1 MTHSVADTAGARWL
15 RRLAAGGR
23 RRLAIA
29 LPLAGVALAAVW
41 LLGQRAHGVAAPP
54 AGGAPAAA
62 DTLHL
67 SDAQRRSLGVERISS
82 ALFHSQVKTDGRIV
96 FNGDQLTPVYPQY
109 SGRVTRVIAPLG
121 ALLRAGQP
129 LFVLE
134 AAEYSQGQS
143 DLLAAQAQL
152 KLALAN
158 EQRRHA
164 SYDVHGASLQD
175 WQQAQSDLAGAQAAA
190 AAAHNRLRILGQS
203 EAQIDVLLESGA
215 RPQARVTAA
224 APLAGVVVDR
234 QLGPGQYLQAGT
246 SSAVY
251 TIADLSSVWLL
262 ASVREADAAAV
273 HVGQPVTVHV
283 TAIPEREFRT
293 RVSYVAPTVDPAT
306 RRVAVH
312 AVIGNAD
319 GALKPEMLANAEI
332 QTSADVPAPAVPR
345 QAVIYEGDR
354 SRVWV
359 IRTDHDVALRQIRL
373 GREQDERLEVLQGL
387 GVGERVVT
395 RGALFIDRA
404 AGGE

>member
-1 MTHSVADTAGARWL
+1 MAGAMSLQRFAAGARRWL
-15 RRLAAGGR
+15 VV
-23 RRLAIA
+23 A
-29 LPLAGVALAAVW
+29 LPLVALGVAALW
-41 LLGQRAHGVAAPP
+41 LLGQRAQGVAA
-54 AGGAPAAA
+54 AGAATAAA
-62 DTLHL
+62 GSLHL
-67 SDAQRRSLGVERISS
+67 SEAQRRSIGVEGIGS

-96 FNGDQLTPVYPQY
+96 FNGDRLTPVYSPY

-121 ALLRAGQP
+121 ALVRQGQA
-129 LFVLE
+129 LFELD
-134 AAEYSQGQS
+134 ASEYAQGQS
-143 DLLAAQAQL
+143 DLLAAHAQL

-175 WQQAQSDLAGAQAAA
+175 WQQAQSDLAAAQAAA
-190 AAAHNRLRILGQS
+190 AAARNRLRILGQS
-203 EAQIDVLLESGA
+203 EAQIDALLASGM
-215 RPQARVTAA
+215 RPQARVIAA

-234 QLGPGQYLQAGT
+234 QLGPGQYLQAGA

-251 TIADLSSVWLL
+251 TIADLSSLWLL

-273 HVGQPVTVHV
+273 HVGQPVTVYV
-283 TAIPEREFRT
+283 TAMPEREFRT

-306 RRVAVH
+306 RRVVVH
-312 AVIGNAD
+312 AMVDNAQ

-332 QTSADVPAPAVPR
+332 QTSEDVPAPAVPR

-354 SRVWV
+354 ARVWV
-359 IRTDHDVALRQIRL
+359 MSSDHDVALRQIRL
-373 GREQDERLEVLQGL
+373 GRERDDRLEVLQGL

-404 AGGE
+404 ASGE

>member
-1 MTHSVADTAGARWL
+1 MTHSVAATA
-15 RRLAAGGR
+15 AAGGR
-23 RRLAIA
+23 RWLAIA
-29 LPLAGVALAAVW
+29 LPLGLVALAAVW
-41 LLGQRAHGVAAPP
+41 LLGQRAHGVAAPA
-54 AGGAPAAA
+54 AGGARAAA

-67 SDAQRRSLGVERISS
+67 SEAQRRSLGVERIGS

-109 SGRVTRVIAPLG
+109 SGRVTRVLAPLG
-121 ALLRAGQP
+121 ALVRQGQA
-129 LFVLE
+129 LFELD
-134 AAEYSQGQS
+134 ASEYAQGQS

-175 WQQAQSDLAGAQAAA
+175 WQQAQSELAAAQAAA
-190 AAAHNRLRILGQS
+190 AAARNRLRILGQS
-203 EAQIDVLLESGA
+203 EAQIDALLESGA

-234 QLGPGQYLQAGT
+234 QLGPGQYLQAGA

-251 TIADLSSVWLL
+251 TIADLSTVWLL

-273 HVGQPVTVHV
+273 QVGQPVTVHV
-283 TAIPEREFRT
+283 TALPERELTT
-293 RVSYVAPTVDPAT
+293 RVSYVASTVDPAT
-306 RRVAVH
+306 RRVVVH

-332 QTSADVPAPAVPR
+332 QTSDDVPSPAVSR

-354 SRVWV
+354 ARVWV
-359 IRTDHDVALRQIRL
+359 MSSDHDVALRQIRL
-373 GREQDERLEVLQGL
+373 GRERDDRLEVLQGL

-404 AGGE
+404 ASGE

>member
-1 MTHSVADTAGARWL
+1 MAGAMSLKRFTAGARRWL
-15 RRLAAGGR
+15 VV
-23 RRLAIA
+23 A
-29 LPLAGVALAAVW
+29 LPLVALGVAALW
-41 LLGQRAHGVAAPP
+41 LLGQRAQGVAAAGAATAP
-54 AGGAPAAA
+54 AG
-62 DTLHL
+62 TLRL
-67 SDAQRRSLGVERISS
+67 SEAQRRSIGVEGIGS

-96 FNGDQLTPVYPQY
+96 FNGDRLTPVYSPY

-121 ALLRAGQP
+121 ALVRQGQA
-129 LFVLE
+129 LFELE

-143 DLLAAQAQL
+143 DLLAAHAQL

-175 WQQAQSDLAGAQAAA
+175 WQQAQSDLAAAQAAA
-190 AAAHNRLRILGQS
+190 AAARNRLRILGQS
-203 EAQIDVLLESGA
+203 EAQIDALLASGT

-234 QLGPGQYLQAGT
+234 QLGPGQYLQAGA

-251 TIADLSSVWLL
+251 TIADLSSLWLL

-273 HVGQPVTVHV
+273 HVGQPVTVYV
-283 TAIPEREFRT
+283 TAMPEREFRT

-306 RRVAVH
+306 RRVVVH
-312 AVIGNAD
+312 AMVDNAQ

-332 QTSADVPAPAVPR
+332 QTSDDVPSPAVPR

-354 SRVWV
+354 ARVWV
-359 IRTDHDVALRQIRL
+359 MSSDHDVALRQIRL
-373 GREQDERLEVLQGL
+373 GRERGDRLEVLQGL

-404 AGGE
+404 ASGE

>member
-1 MTHSVADTAGARWL
+1 MTYSAADTAGARWL
-15 RRLAAGGR
+15 TRLAAGGR
-23 RRLAIA
+23 RWLAVA

-41 LLGQRAHGVAAPP
+41 LLGQRAHGVGVPA

-67 SDAQRRSLGVERISS
+67 TDAQRRSIGVERIGS
-82 ALFHSQVKTDGRIV
+82 ALFHSHVQTDGRIV
-96 FNGDQLTPVYPQY
+96 FNGDQLTPVYSPY

-121 ALLRAGQP
+121 ALLRPGQP
-129 LFVLE
+129 LFELE
-134 AAEYSQGQS
+134 AAEYAQGQS

-164 SYDVHGASLQD
+164 SYDIHGTSLQD
-175 WQQAQSDLAGAQAAA
+175 WQQAQSDLASAQAAA
-190 AAAHNRLRILGQS
+190 AAARNRLRILGPS
-203 EAQIDVLLESGA
+203 EAQIDALLESGA

-246 SSAVY
+246 SSVVY

-283 TAIPEREFRT
+283 TAIPEREFTT

-306 RRVAVH
+306 RRVVVH

-319 GALKPEMLANAEI
+319 GALKPEMLVSAEI
-332 QTSADVPAPAVPR
+332 QTSADVTSPAVPR

-359 IRTDHDVALRQIRL
+359 MRTDHDVALRQIRL
-373 GREQDERLEVLQGL
+373 GREHDDRLEVLQGL

-404 AGGE
+404 ASGE

>member
-1 MTHSVADTAGARWL
+1 M
-15 RRLAAGGR
+15 
-23 RRLAIA
+23 
-29 LPLAGVALAAVW
+29 
-41 LLGQRAHGVAAPP
+41 
-54 AGGAPAAA
+54 
-62 DTLHL
+62 
-67 SDAQRRSLGVERISS
+67 
-82 ALFHSQVKTDGRIV
+82 
-96 FNGDQLTPVYPQY
+96 
-109 SGRVTRVIAPLG
+109 
-121 ALLRAGQP
+121 
-129 LFVLE
+129 
-134 AAEYSQGQS
+134 
-143 DLLAAQAQL
+143 
-152 KLALAN
+152 
-158 EQRRHA
+158 
-164 SYDVHGASLQD
+164 
-175 WQQAQSDLAGAQAAA
+175 
-190 AAAHNRLRILGQS
+190 GQS
-203 EAQIDVLLESGA
+203 EAQIDALLESGA

-273 HVGQPVTVHV
+273 RVGQPVTVHV

-359 IRTDHDVALRQIRL
+359 MRTDHDVALRQIRL

-404 AGGE
+404 ASGE